1 MTNNNNEHQIDKVM
15 QSAMNNLKELV
26 DVNTVVGTP
35 FTSVDGTVIVPVS
48 KVTMSF
54 LVAGG
59 EYQTTTRI
67 EGENYPMS
75 AGSGG
80 YVQLSPIGF
89 LVGSGKEMK
98 AISVLKEET
107 SYNKLVDATFDFI
120 SSKIKNKDEDK

>member
-1 MTNNNNEHQIDKVM
+1 MTNIKDNQIEKVL
-15 QSAMNNLKELV
+15 QSAMSNLKELV

-89 LVGSGKEMK
+89 LVGTGKEMK
-98 AISVLKEET
+98 AISVQNEET
-107 SYNKLVDATFDFI
+107 SYSKLVDATFDFI
-120 SSKIKNKDEDK
+120 SSKIKSKEEE